1 VNCSASVAITTGLLQ
16 KLDREELQGVLGHE
30 LSHVRNFD
38 IRFALLVAVLVGS
51 IALLADFFLRFTFW
65 GGGRRSSRDRDGGGG
80 ALIAIVYVI
89 AIVLAILAPIIG
101 WLSYRDEPTLSLLDR
116 VAIPFYL
123 SGLLAGPAY
132 VPFAAALFWWL
143 RDEPAARYRA
153 ISWKAPLLFLPVF
166 LVYLLAMRWWTG
178 STAPLVETLL
188 FYGLVVLLF
197 GYGYVLLIHA
207 GRRALDRRGAI
218 EVTPARL

>member
-1 VNCSASVAITTGLLQ
+1 MRPRLSEITYY
-16 KLDREELQGVLGHE
+16 RWAA
-30 LSHVRNFD
+30 
-38 IRFALLVAVLVGS
+38 ALP
-51 IALLADFFLRFTFW
+51 
-65 GGGRRSSRDRDGGGG
+65 
-80 ALIAIVYVI
+80 
-89 AIVLAILAPIIG
+89 ILAPIIG

-178 STAPLVETLL
+178 STAPLAETLL